1 MCRFLCGHS
10 FELIWKMTA
19 ELHGKSTF
27 SFVKKLSSKVA
38 AASCVVTSNECK
50 LLLLYILANIWY
62 CQCLGFSLFWY
73 RCVMIGFCR
82 FNLQFPNDRQCWA
95 LLHTLICHLY
105 IFGEASV
112 KIFVYLLVR
121 LLIFLLLNFKRSLYI
136 LDNSHL
142 SDMSLQ
148 IYTPSL

>member
-1 MCRFLCGHS
+1 M
-10 FELIWKMTA
+10 
-19 ELHGKSTF
+19 
-27 SFVKKLSSKVA
+27 
-38 AASCVVTSNECK
+38 
-50 LLLLYILANIWY
+50 
-62 CQCLGFSLFWY
+62 
-73 RCVMIGFCR
+73 
-82 FNLQFPNDRQCWA
+82 
-95 LLHTLICHLY
+95 LICHLY

-136 LDNSHL
+136 LDNNHL